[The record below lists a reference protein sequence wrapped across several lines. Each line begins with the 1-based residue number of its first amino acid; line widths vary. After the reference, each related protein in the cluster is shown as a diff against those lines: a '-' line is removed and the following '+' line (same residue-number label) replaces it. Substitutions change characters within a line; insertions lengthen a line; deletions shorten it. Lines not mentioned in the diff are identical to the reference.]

1 MKTRTRVPL
10 VRRFSPVPDSPA
22 EYDEQQFKAG
32 FNYSSPLTWEDID
45 KEYRSV
51 ILAEAGTGKTCE
63 MRARANHVATKGDYA
78 FFIRIEDIETDFEQ
92 SFEVGDADSFQQ
104 WLAAPSDAWFYLD
117 SVDEA
122 RLENPTAFKKA
133 IRRFRRKI
141 KNAQHRAHV
150 CISSRPY
157 AWRPH
162 SDRQLI
168 EKDLPLPER
177 QVEATGS
184 DQQATDT
191 SKPQVAL
198 NVFLL
203 QPLDEADIRQFAQHR
218 SANDIDRL
226 IDDLNRKDLMDLA
239 GRPFDLEGILDK
251 WRTDQTLGDSR
262 RQLLHHNVTMRLDES
277 HDADR
282 ALRQPLSLTRARD
295 GAERLAAAV
304 VLTGKADIHVPD
316 GVHTRPGIKARA
328 VLPDW
333 KPADV
338 QALLERATFD
348 GVIYGAVRFRNRE
361 VREILA
367 AGWFSKLL
375 ERGRSRHEI
384 RSLFFPTQYGHRF
397 VSPRLRVLLPWL
409 ILEDCEFRSR
419 ILTDHPEI
427 AMEGGDPAGL
437 PLPTR
442 ETILSDVVGRLV
454 RHEDCGAAGDNSALA
469 RIAHADLTE
478 HTLALVDRYPDNDE
492 ALFFLGRLVWQGAMS
507 GCVSRL
513 SDVAADPR
521 HDTYTRI
528 AATRA
533 VTTCGTPEQR
543 GALWDALLASDEDIP
558 REILADLV
566 RGANDNDIPKV
577 LQSIDKLPADSR
589 FSLTSV
595 KSALRDFAG
604 RIPLS
609 SARDVH
615 EPFAV
620 FIRGLHGF
628 LHRQPFIRSGSCDIS
643 EQFSWLLGPTI
654 HALRRLVADRSEF
667 AFDEQVMALLRS
679 APTARRQ
686 LVRVTELRAD
696 GLSEL
701 VANWPGLN
709 DALFWYSARATRAER
724 GRRGLGLNDDWPLQ
738 RLDHYWAFG
747 PDSFPRILNEVRT
760 RELEDDRRIALSLAF
775 RVYREANDPSEWWD
789 QLQAC
794 VNDDETM
801 SAALDRLVNPEVPE
815 DVAAA
820 EREWAE
826 HQEEV
831 ERERREAAENRAGWI
846 ARLKTDPDV
855 VRNPPGLQPG
865 EFSADQCCLLRVVE
879 GDDLREERGKGS
891 EWRTLID
898 EFGEDV
904 ACAYR
909 DAAVAHWRHFRPE
922 LGSEGGN
929 TRFFPYSLVFAMAGL
944 AIEAAEDEGFPRHLD
959 ASEVRQA
966 LRYIVF
972 ELNGFPRWL
981 ESMYRA
987 WPDEVLDAILTELL
1001 WELENTDPDEPIHYI
1016 LHDLAVY
1023 APWLHGAL
1031 AGPLLCWIRSHDL
1044 PSDAALDYSI
1054 RILRCGAL
1062 DPSDLVAVATSKA
1075 MDRSSDQRA
1084 YWYAVWVDVDPET
1097 SVDAL
1102 TVYLDGLDAD
1112 EGSRAAQLFITTLM
1126 GSSRGGRATG
1136 PNFGNFHT
1144 PGYLKSLYLLMH
1156 RHIRVTE
1163 DIDRTGGGVYSPG
1176 LRDEAQKAREGLFN
1190 LLAEIPGKA
1199 AYVALSEL
1207 IEEHPDPSAH
1217 AWMERHAR
1225 GRAEQD
1231 GDLERWTAEQV
1242 REFGDKL
1249 TRTPNS
1255 HRQLFDLTVA
1265 RLTDLKDWLERGDDS
1280 PYRTW
1285 QKADDEGEVR
1295 VLVAGWLN
1303 QRWGNRF
1310 TIAQEAELANR
1321 QRMDIRLQ
1329 NPSVPSA
1336 VPIELKLLDKR
1347 WTGPK
1352 LCERLRNQLVG
1363 DYMGDATGGRGV
1375 MLLFWQG
1382 NGPDKRW
1389 EIGAR
1394 RVCLEDL
1401 GDALKGYWDTISNAF
1416 PNVDAVEVALI
1427 DLSLRGKRTSEG
1439 RQG

>member
-22 EYDEQQFKAG
+22 DSDEQQFEAG

-45 KEYRSV
+45 SEYRSV
-51 ILAEAGTGKTCE
+51 ILAEAGAGKTCE
-63 MRARANHVATKGDYA
+63 MRARAKYVATKGDYA
-78 FFIRIEDIETDFEQ
+78 FFIRIEDIENEFEQ

-133 IRRFRRKI
+133 LRRFSREI
-141 KNAQHRAHV
+141 NNAQHRAHV
-150 CISSRPY
+150 YISSRPY

-168 EKDLPLPER
+168 EEFLPLPEPR
-177 QVEATGS
+177 SEAPSEGPP
-184 DQQATDT
+184 ATET
-191 SKPQVAL
+191 PRPQMAL
-198 NVFLL
+198 DVFLL
-203 QPLDEADIRQFAQHR
+203 QPLDEKDIRQFAQHR

-226 IDDLNRKDLMDLA
+226 IDDLERKDLMDLA

-251 WRTDQTLGDSR
+251 WNSEGTLGDSR
-262 RQLLHHNVTMRLDES
+262 RELLQHNVTMRLQEA
-277 HDADR
+277 HDPDR

-295 GAERLAAAV
+295 GVERLAAAV

-316 GVHTRPGIKARA
+316 GVHTRPGVEAKA

-333 KPADV
+333 DPADV

-348 GVIYGAVRFRNRE
+348 GAIYGAVRFRNRE

-375 ERGRSRHEI
+375 RRGNSRHEI
-384 RSLFFPTQYGHRF
+384 RSLFFRTQYEHRF

-409 ILEDCEFRSR
+409 ILEDDEFRSR
-419 ILTDHPEI
+419 VLTDHPEI

-442 ETILSDVVGRLV
+442 EKILSDVVERLV

-469 RIAHADLTE
+469 RIAHTDLTE
-478 HTLALVDRYPDNDE
+478 HTLALVDRYPENDE
-492 ALFFLGRLVWQGAMS
+492 ALFFLGRLVWQGALS
-507 GCVSRL
+507 DCASRL
-513 SDVAADPR
+513 SDVAANPG
-521 HDTYTRI
+521 HETYTRI

-533 VTTCGTPEQR
+533 VTTWGTEEER
-543 GALWDALLASDEDIP
+543 EALWETLLASDEDIP

-566 RGANDNDIPKV
+566 RGAHDNDVPKV
-577 LQSIDKLPADSR
+577 LQSIERLPPDSR

-595 KSALRDFAG
+595 KSALRDLAG
-604 RIPLS
+604 RLS
-609 SARDVH
+609 LPSARDVH

-628 LHRQPFIRSGSCDIS
+628 LHRQPFIRPGSCDIS
-643 EQFSWLLGPTI
+643 EQFSWLLAPTI
-654 HALRRLVADRSEF
+654 HALKRLVAARSEF
-667 AFDEQVMALLRS
+667 AFDEHVMALLRS

-686 LVRVTELRAD
+686 LVRVTELRGD
-696 GLSEL
+696 GMSES
-701 VANWPGLN
+701 VAGWPELN
-709 DALFWYSARATRAER
+709 DELFWYSAGATRTER
-724 GRRGLGLNDDWPLQ
+724 GMRGLGLNDDWPLQ
-738 RLDHYWAFG
+738 HLDHYWAFG
-747 PDSFPRILNEVRT
+747 PESFPRILDDVRT
-760 RELEDDRRIALSLAF
+760 RELEDDRVIALSLAF
-775 RVYREANDPSEWWD
+775 RVYRSADEPAEWLD
-789 QLQAC
+789 DLRAC
-794 VNDDETM
+794 VGNDRTL
-801 SAALDRLVNPEVPE
+801 SAALDRLVNPHVPE

-826 HQEEV
+826 HQEER
-831 ERERREAAENRAGWI
+831 EREEREAAENRASWI
-846 ARLKTDPDV
+846 AHLKANPDIVRSPQGLHPGQFSTD
-855 VRNPPGLQPG
+855 QYW
-865 EFSADQCCLLRVVE
+865 LLREVE
-879 GDDLREERGKGS
+879 GDDLRRERAKGS

-898 EFGEDV
+898 EFGEGV
-904 ACAYR
+904 ARAYR
-909 DAAVAHWRHFRPE
+909 DAAVVHWRHFRPE
-922 LGSEGGN
+922 LRSEGGD
-929 TRFFPYSLVFAMAGL
+929 TRSFPYSVVFAMAGL
-944 AIEAAEDEGFPRHLD
+944 AIEAAEVEGFPRHLD

-981 ESMYRA
+981 ATMHRE
-987 WPDEVLDAILTELL
+987 WPSEVLEAVRTELL
-1001 WELENTDPDEPIHYI
+1001 WELENTDPDEPMHYI

-1044 PSDAALDYSI
+1044 PNGAALDYSF

-1075 MDRSSDQRA
+1075 TDESSDQRA
-1084 YWYAVWVDVDPET
+1084 YWYAVWVDVDPGT
-1097 SVDAL
+1097 GVDAL
-1102 TVYLDGLDAD
+1102 VAYLDGLDAD

-1136 PNFGNFHT
+1136 PSFGNFQT

-1156 RHIRVTE
+1156 RHIRVPE
-1163 DIDRTGGGVYSPG
+1163 DIDRTGSGVYSPG
-1176 LRDEAQKAREGLFN
+1176 LRDEAQKARERLFN
-1190 LLAEIPGKA
+1190 LLAETSGKA

-1225 GRAEQD
+1225 RRAEQD

-1242 REFGDKL
+1242 CEFGDKI

-1265 RLTDLKDWLERGDDS
+1265 RLKDLKDWLEWGDDS

-1285 QKADDEGEVR
+1285 QRAADEGEVR

-1303 QRWGNRF
+1303 QRWGNQF

-1329 NPSVPSA
+1329 NPTVPSP

-1352 LCERLRNQLVG
+1352 LCERLRNQLVR
-1363 DYMGDATGGRGV
+1363 DYMRDATGGRGV

-1382 NGPDKRW
+1382 NGPDRRW
-1389 EIGAR
+1389 QIGGR

-1401 GDALKGYWDTISNAF
+1401 GEALKGYWDTISNSF
-1416 PNVDAVEVALI
+1416 PKVDAVEVVLI
-1427 DLSLRGKRTSEG
+1427 DLTLRGKRTSKA
-1439 RQG
+1439 R

>member
-1 MKTRTRVPL
+1 MNTRTRVPL

-22 EYDEQQFKAG
+22 DSDKQQFEAG
-32 FNYSSPLTWEDID
+32 FDYSSPLTWEDID
-45 KEYRSV
+45 KGYRSV
-51 ILAEAGTGKTCE
+51 VLAEAGAGKTCE
-63 MRARANHVATKGDYA
+63 MRARAKYVGTKGDYA
-78 FFIRIEDIETDFEQ
+78 FFIRIEDIENDFEQ
-92 SFEVGDADSFQQ
+92 SFEVGDANSFQQ
-104 WLAAPSDAWFYLD
+104 WLVAPSDAWFYLD

-133 IRRFRRKI
+133 IRRFRREI

-168 EKDLPLPER
+168 EQFLPLPER
-177 QVEATGS
+177 RVEATGN
-184 DQQATDT
+184 DQEATDT
-191 SKPQVAL
+191 SEPQVTL

-203 QPLDEADIRQFAQHR
+203 QPLDERDIRQFAQHR
-218 SANDIDRL
+218 SAKDVDRL
-226 IDDLNRKDLMDLA
+226 IDDLERKDLMDLA

-251 WRTDQTLGDSR
+251 WASDQTLGDSR
-262 RQLLHHNVTMRLDES
+262 RDLLHHNVTIRLEES

-282 ALRQPLSLTRARD
+282 ALRQPLSLTKARD

-304 VLTGKADIHVPD
+304 VLTGEAGIHVPD
-316 GVHTRPGIKARA
+316 GVHTRPGIEAKA
-328 VLPDW
+328 VLSDW
-333 KPADV
+333 EPAHV

-375 ERGRSRHEI
+375 ERGHSRHEI
-384 RSLFFPTQYGHRF
+384 RSLFFRTKYGHHF

-409 ILEDCEFRSR
+409 ILEDGEFRSR
-419 ILTDHPEI
+419 ILADHPEI
-427 AMEGGDPAGL
+427 AMEGGDPTGL
-437 PLPTR
+437 PLRTR
-442 ETILSDVVGRLV
+442 EKILSDVVEQLV
-454 RHEDCGAAGDNSALA
+454 RHEDCSAAGDNSALR

-478 HTLALVDRYPDNDE
+478 HTLALIDRYPDNE
-492 ALFFLGRLVWQGAMS
+492 EVLFFLGRLVWQGAMS

-513 SDVAADPR
+513 SDVAADPG
-521 HDTYTRI
+521 HDTYARI

-533 VTTCGTPEQR
+533 VTTCGTAEQR

-558 REILADLV
+558 REILADMV
-566 RGANDNDIPKV
+566 RRADDEDIAKV
-577 LQSIDKLPADSR
+577 LRSIGKLPADSH
-589 FSLTSV
+589 FSVTSV

-604 RIPLS
+604 RLPLL
-609 SARDVH
+609 SAGDVH
-615 EPFAV
+615 ELFAV
-620 FIRGLHGF
+620 FIRGLHCF
-628 LHRQPFIRSGSCDIS
+628 LHRRPFIRPGSCDIS

-654 HALRRLVADRSEF
+654 HALKRLVAERSEF
-667 AFDEQVMALLRS
+667 AFDEHVMALLRS
-679 APTARRQ
+679 APTARRR

-701 VANWPGLN
+701 VAGWPELN
-709 DALFWYSARATRAER
+709 DALFWHSARATRTER
-724 GRRGLGLNDDWPLQ
+724 ERNGLGLNDDWPVQ

-747 PDSFPRILNEVRT
+747 PDSFPRILDDVRT
-760 RELEDDRRIALSLAF
+760 RELEDDRMIALSLAF
-775 RVYREANDPSEWWD
+775 RVYREANEPSEWWD
-789 QLQAC
+789 ELQAC
-794 VNDDETM
+794 VSGDETL
-801 SAALDRLVNPEVPE
+801 SAALDRLVNPDVPE
-815 DVAAA
+815 DVAAS

-826 HQEEV
+826 YQEDR
-831 ERERREAAENRAGWI
+831 EREEREAAENRARWI
-846 ARLKTDPDV
+846 AHLKANPDIVRSPRGLHPGQFSTD
-855 VRNPPGLQPG
+855 QYW
-865 EFSADQCCLLRVVE
+865 LLRQVE
-879 GDDLREERGKGS
+879 GDDLREGRAKGS

-904 ACAYR
+904 ARAYR

-922 LGSEGGN
+922 LRSEGGN
-929 TRFFPYSLVFAMAGL
+929 TSSFPYSVVFAMAGL
-944 AIEAAEDEGFPRHLD
+944 AIEADEVEGFPGHLD
-959 ASEVRQA
+959 ALEVRLA

-981 ESMYRA
+981 ESMYRV
-987 WPDEVLDAILTELL
+987 WPNEVLDAVVTELI
-1001 WELENTDPDEPIHYI
+1001 WELENTDPNEPMRYI

-1044 PSDAALDYSI
+1044 PSDAALDYSF
-1054 RILRCGAL
+1054 RILRSGEL
-1062 DPSDLVAVATSKA
+1062 GPSDLVAVAMSKA
-1075 MDRSSDQRA
+1075 IDQSSDQRA

-1097 SVDAL
+1097 GVDAL
-1102 TVYLDGLDAD
+1102 QVYLDGLDAD

-1126 GSSRGGRATG
+1126 GSSRGGRASG

-1144 PGYLKSLYLLMH
+1144 PGYLKSLYVLMH

-1163 DIDRTGGGVYSPG
+1163 DIDRSGGGVYSPG
-1176 LRDEAQKAREGLFN
+1176 LRDEAQRAREGLFN
-1190 LLAEIPGKA
+1190 LLAELPGKA
-1199 AYVALSEL
+1199 AYIALSEL
-1207 IEEHPDPSAH
+1207 IEEHPDPNARI
-1217 AWMERHAR
+1217 WMESRAR
-1225 GRAEQD
+1225 RRAEQD

-1242 REFGDKL
+1242 AEFGEKL
-1249 TRTPNS
+1249 TRTPKS

-1265 RLTDLKDWLERGDDS
+1265 RLRDLKDWLERGEDS

-1285 QKADDEGEVR
+1285 QRAADEGEIR
-1295 VLVAGWLN
+1295 VLVSGWLN
-1303 QRWGNRF
+1303 QRWGNPF
-1310 TIAQEAELANR
+1310 TVAQESELANR

-1329 NPSVPSA
+1329 NQSVPSP

-1363 DYMGDATGGRGV
+1363 DYMRDATGGRGV

-1389 EIGAR
+1389 KIDGR
-1394 RVCLEDL
+1394 LVRLEEL
-1401 GDALKGYWDTISNAF
+1401 RDALKRYWETISNSL
-1416 PNVDAVEVALI
+1416 PDVEEVEVTLI
-1427 DLSLRGKRTSEG
+1427 DLSQRGKRTSEPG
-1439 RQG
+1439 